1 MISNTELLKLNY
13 YDFNEIFD
21 IQALKKNSIIND
33 FYPLFKISEIKN
45 EEKLSIKSQLLDYVN
60 PYNINKLSSLD
71 SQDMFSSNEVINNI
85 INKYFYKIFNYFID
99 KWISRW
105 KLCVHSLLLHFKS
118 EVFAKNVIFLDN
130 IFLFDVN
137 ICKQFIFYKIRRYF
151 ILFYNIN
158 YIFILHC
165 VL

>member
-1 MISNTELLKLNY
+1 LLKLNY

-99 KWISRW
+99 K
-105 KLCVHSLLLHFKS
+105 
-118 EVFAKNVIFLDN
+118 
-130 IFLFDVN
+130 
-137 ICKQFIFYKIRRYF
+137 
-151 ILFYNIN
+151 
-158 YIFILHC
+158 
-165 VL
+165 